1 VTRRP
6 LSLVAWALALVT
18 AAAVVWQAF
27 TTGRI
32 EQADGCGFDG
42 EQYCAAARGERIA
55 PPYSRRPLVPLLVRA
70 LRLGSVLDR
79 FLVVD
84 LVALAVAAFLVGV
97 LVVRLAGDAA
107 RSRAVAAA
115 VVAGCLV
122 LLQPLTV
129 HAAFAYPA
137 ATDPVALALALG
149 WLVLLLGGRPWL
161 SLPVAVLL
169 VLARESWGP
178 VVVAVVVVDALLDR
192 SQWRLAVV
200 TAVACAG
207 AVAVDFLQPSAGTSM
222 STVQVVKTWLR
233 AHFGSG
239 GGLARLVWM
248 TVTGLGLVPL
258 LLVARSSWRVPRRPL
273 ALLVT
278 AALLNAVLAV
288 IGGNDTA
295 RLLLP
300 TMAIALAPALAAVA
314 RSPRL
319 DLPLVALVVGCVA
332 LWRPWTVAPTDVD
345 GFLAYFT
352 PYYSSGE
359 VFTRRLVLDLGV
371 AVAAGCAAAVSAY
384 RLPLFP
390 GETTP

>member
-6 LSLVAWALALVT
+6 LWVLAWALGVLTVAM
-18 AAAVVWQAF
+18 VVWQAF

-32 EQADGCGFDG
+32 EQAGGCGFDG
-42 EQYCAAARGERIA
+42 EQYCGAARAERIA

-84 LVALAVAAFLVGV
+84 LVALAVAAWLVGV
-97 LVVRLAGDAA
+97 LVLRLAGEAS
-107 RSRAVAAA
+107 RSRALAAA

-129 HAAFAYPA
+129 HAAIAYPA
-137 ATDPVALALALG
+137 QTDSVALALALA
-149 WLVLLLGGRPWL
+149 WLALLLGGRPWL

-192 SQWRLAVV
+192 SRWRLAVV
-200 TAVACAG
+200 TSVAALG
-207 AVAVDFLQPSAGTSM
+207 AVAVDLVQPFAGTSM
-222 STVQVVKTWLR
+222 SAVQVVKTWLR
-233 AHFGSG
+233 AHVGSG
-239 GGLARLVWM
+239 GGLARLFWM
-248 TVTGLGLVPL
+248 TLTGLGLVPL

-273 ALLVT
+273 ALLAT
-278 AALLNAVLAV
+278 AALANAVLAV
-288 IGGNDTA
+288 VGGNDTA

-300 TMAIALAPALAAVA
+300 TMAVALALALAAVA
-314 RSPRL
+314 RAPRL
-319 DLPLVALVVGCVA
+319 DLPLVALAVGCVA

-352 PYYSSGE
+352 PYYSSAQ
-359 VFTRRLVLDLGV
+359 VFNRRLLLDGV
-371 AVAAGCAAAVSAY
+371 VALAGVAGCALTGVRGARRDVT
-384 RLPLFP
+384 
-390 GETTP
+390 G

>member
-1 VTRRP
+1 MRARP
-6 LSLVAWALALVT
+6 LSLLAWALGALTV
-18 AAAVVWQAF
+18 AMVAWQAF

-32 EQADGCGFDG
+32 ERADGCGFDG

-55 PPYSRRPLVPLLVRA
+55 PPYSRRPLVPLLVRG
-70 LRLGSVLDR
+70 LRVGTVLDR
-79 FLVVD
+79 F
-84 LVALAVAAFLVGV
+84 VAVNLIGLAVAAWLVGV
-97 LVVRLAGDAA
+97 LVLRLAGDAA
-107 RSRAVAAA
+107 RSRALPAA

-129 HAAFAYPA
+129 HGAFAYPA
-137 ATDPVALALALG
+137 ATDSVALALALG

-169 VLARESWGP
+169 VLTREAWGT

-192 SQWRLAVV
+192 SRWRLAVA
-200 TAVACAG
+200 TSFACAG
-207 AVAVDFLQPSAGTSM
+207 AVLVDFLQPSVGTSM

-273 ALLVT
+273 ALLLT

-300 TMAIALAPALAAVA
+300 TMALALVLALAAVA

-319 DLPLVALVVGCVA
+319 DLPLVALALGCVA
-332 LWRPWTVAPTDVD
+332 LWRPWSVAPTDVD
-345 GFLAYFT
+345 GILAYFV
-352 PYYSSGE
+352 PYYSPDR
-359 VFTRRLVLDLGV
+359 VFTRRLLLDAGLALAA
-371 AVAAGCAAAVSAY
+371 AVAALLTSHKPKVSSVY
-384 RLPLFP
+384 
-390 GETTP
+390 EK